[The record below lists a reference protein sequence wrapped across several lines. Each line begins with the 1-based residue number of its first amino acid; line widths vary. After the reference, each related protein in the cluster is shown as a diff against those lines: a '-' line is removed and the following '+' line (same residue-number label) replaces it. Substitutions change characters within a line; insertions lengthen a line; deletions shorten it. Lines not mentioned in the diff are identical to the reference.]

1 MDHPALPPTTED
13 PALLLAHAD
22 TLHTPCG
29 EGRMVWRRW
38 GTGRPLVLLH
48 GGSGSWTH
56 WLRCIAPLAAAGRAV
71 WVPDL
76 PGFGDSAR
84 PPGGGDADAVA
95 PVLHTG
101 LQALF
106 GATAV
111 DVAAFSF
118 GSLAAALMEAA
129 TPGAIARLVIVGA
142 PALALERPLA
152 LRAWHHLEDEAAR
165 RAVHR
170 HNLGV
175 LMLHDPAGVSDAVV
189 DLHAANMA
197 RDRMR
202 TRRLVRTDAMARA
215 LRALR
220 CPLDAIYGAHD
231 ALYAGHWDRLEA
243 LLRTVPAL
251 RGLHMVDGAGHWV
264 QHEDPAAVL
273 ALLHRLLGDP
283 QAGGSA
289 GAGGSSAP

>member
-1 MDHPALPPTTED
+1 MTRPALPPATED
-13 PALLLAHAD
+13 PALLLAHAQ

-29 EGRMVWRRW
+29 DGHMVWRRW
-38 GTGRPLVLLH
+38 GPDAGRPLVLLH

-76 PGFGDSAR
+76 PGFGDSDV

-95 PVLHTG
+95 PVLHAG

-106 GATAV
+106 GATPV

-118 GSLAAALMEAA
+118 GSLAAALMEAQA
-129 TPGAIARLVIVGA
+129 PGAIARLVIVGA

-152 LRAWHHLEDEAAR
+152 LRVWQHLPDEAAR

-175 LMLHDPAGVSDAVV
+175 LMLHDPAQLTDAVV

-202 TRRLVRTDAMARA
+202 SRRLVRTDAMARA
-215 LRALR
+215 LQALR
-220 CPLDAIYGAHD
+220 CPLDAVYGRHD

-251 RGLHMVDGAGHWV
+251 RGVHHVEDAGHWV
-264 QHEDPAAVL
+264 QHEAPAAVL
-273 ALLHRLLGDP
+273 GLLDRLLGEASP
-283 QAGGSA
+283 RQA
-289 GAGGSSAP
+289 GSSAS